1 MNRKVELL
9 CDADADSAKASY
21 RNDVLDIELKKM
33 KPKRTG
39 KKIQIE

>member
-1 MNRKVELL
+1 VELA
-9 CDADADSAKASY
+9 CDVDADSAKASY
-21 RNDVLDIELKKM
+21 RNGILDIELKKV